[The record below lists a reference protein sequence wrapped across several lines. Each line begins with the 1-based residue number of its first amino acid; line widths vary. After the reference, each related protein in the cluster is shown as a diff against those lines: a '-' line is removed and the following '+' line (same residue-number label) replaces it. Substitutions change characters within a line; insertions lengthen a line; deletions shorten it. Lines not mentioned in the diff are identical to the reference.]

1 MTDRARNLTALG
13 MVVAAIALAVWL
25 VRRASSEPLRAVP
38 ASSFLV
44 LSIDFESLRAS
55 PLFKAAF
62 GAEGARTLGFPS
74 FAETCGFDPLDRAA
88 EVHVAIPE
96 NGEPGDFGVVAT
108 GEVTADELIGCG
120 KKLVAG
126 SGPPPPMRDEGSFKM
141 FADESSGLRIAFRR
155 GGPAIGGRGKW
166 VQTMI
171 AAAEGREPSL
181 GTNPLHE
188 KMREQLG
195 SASIVLTAVMPRPL
209 RERLEKEWGAGE
221 TLNASLAGVLGVDTI
236 ALSLD
241 AGSAARPAKLAVRLG
256 CDGASACAEVKKLI
270 ERKRFEWGKDIGL
283 RLVGVG
289 SLLDA
294 LEIRASGSE
303 LELSASVPADELAGV
318 VKRVLEMRKERRAA
332 PVSSAA
338 APRMPLRVD
347 DELRPHKDAGLE

>member
-1 MTDRARNLTALG
+1 
-13 MVVAAIALAVWL
+13 MVAAAIALAVWL
-25 VRRASSEPLRAVP
+25 VRRASSDPIRAVP

-44 LSIDFESLRAS
+44 LSVDFELLRAS

-62 GAEGARTLGFPS
+62 GPEGARTLGFPS
-74 FAETCGFDPLDRAA
+74 FADTCGFDPLDRAA
-88 EVHVAIPE
+88 EVHVAVPA

-126 SGPPPPMRDEGSFKM
+126 SGPTPTMRDEGTFKT
-141 FADESSGLRIAFRR
+141 FSDESSGLRIAFRR

-166 VQTMI
+166 VESMM

-181 GTNPLHE
+181 GTNAAHA
-188 KMREQLG
+188 KMREELG
-195 SASIVLTAVMPRPL
+195 SASIVLTAVMPRAL
-209 RERLEKEWGAGE
+209 RERLDKEWSAGE
-221 TLNASLAGVLGVDTI
+221 ASNAALAGVLGVDTI

-256 CDGASACAEVKKLI
+256 CDSASACAEVKKLI
-270 ERKRFEWGKDIGL
+270 ERKRFEWGKDLGL

-294 LEIRASGSE
+294 IEIRASGSE
-303 LELSASVPADELAGV
+303 LQLTASVPADELAGV
-318 VKRVLEMRKERRAA
+318 VERVLKMRKEKRAA
-332 PVSSAA
+332 PPPSSPPA
-338 APRMPLRVD
+338 MPLRVD
-347 DELRPHKDAGLE
+347 EQLRPHKDASFD